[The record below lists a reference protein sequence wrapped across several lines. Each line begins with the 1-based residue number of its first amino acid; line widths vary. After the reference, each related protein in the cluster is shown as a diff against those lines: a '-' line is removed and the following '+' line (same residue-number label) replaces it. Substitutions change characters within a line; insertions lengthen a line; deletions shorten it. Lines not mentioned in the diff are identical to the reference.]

1 MRRITRAGLA
11 AALLAALVWA
21 LWPRPVAV
29 DLARV
34 GAGRME
40 VRLTADGITRVRE
53 PHTIAAPIGGTTTR
67 SPVEVGDR
75 VERGGTVVA
84 VIRPGDPGLMDARTR
99 AQAEAAVA
107 EGEAALRL
115 AEARL
120 EQARAA
126 LDYARAQAAR
136 GEGLARAGTIP
147 QRMLDELRQTLT
159 SAANAAAAAE
169 AERALA
175 RASLARAQAQLVG
188 PGAQVQPDAGSDD
201 CCVQILATLTGTVLD
216 VMDRNMRQVAPGTPL
231 LTIGDLADLEVE
243 TDLLSADAVRIAPG
257 TRAVVERWG
266 GEGGLAARVRR
277 VEPAAFTRVS
287 ALGIEEQR
295 VRVMLD
301 LDAPPAARPG
311 LGDRYRV
318 LINLV
323 VWEGDAVVQ
332 VPQGA
337 LFRHAGGWAVF
348 RVAEG
353 RVRLVPVTVGQRS
366 AEAAGITA
374 GLAPGDQVVPF
385 PPNTLTDGMRVVA
398 R

>member
-1 MRRITRAGLA
+1 
-11 AALLAALVWA
+11 
-21 LWPRPVAV
+21 
-29 DLARV
+29 
-34 GAGRME
+34 ME
-40 VRLTADGITRVRE
+40 VRLGADGMTRVRE
-53 PHTIAAPIGGTTTR
+53 PHTITAPIAGTTTR
-67 SPVEVGDR
+67 SPVEVGDP

-84 VIRPGDPGLMDARTR
+84 IIRPVDPGLMDARTR

-120 EQARAA
+120 EQAHAA
-126 LDYARAQAAR
+126 LDYARTQAER

-147 QRMLDELRQTLT
+147 QRMLDELRQALT
-159 SAANAAAAAE
+159 SAQNAAGAAE

-188 PGAQVQPDAGSDD
+188 PGAQIEPDGEGGA

-216 VMDRNMRQVAPGTPL
+216 VMDRNARQVAPGTPL
-231 LTIGDLADLEVE
+231 LTIGDLADLEIE

-257 TRAVVERWG
+257 TRAVVDRWG
-266 GEGGLAARVRR
+266 GAGSLEARVRR

-301 LDAPPAARPG
+301 LLAPPDARPG
-311 LGDRYRV
+311 LGDRFRV
-318 LINLV
+318 LVSLV
-323 VWEGDAVVQ
+323 VWEGDAALQ

-348 RVAEG
+348 RVVDG
-353 RVRLVPVTVGQRS
+353 RAQLVPVGVGQRS
-366 AEAAGITA
+366 AETAEITA
-374 GLAPGDQVVPF
+374 GLAPGDAVVLF
-385 PPNTLTDGMRVVA
+385 PPNTLADGMRVVP

>member
-1 MRRITRAGLA
+1 MGRITLA
-11 AALLAALVWA
+11 AVGAALVAALVWA
-21 LWPRPVAV
+21 LWPQPLAV
-29 DLARV
+29 DLATV
-34 GAGRME
+34 AAGRME
-40 VRLTADGITRVRE
+40 VRLGADGMTRVRE
-53 PHTIAAPIGGTTTR
+53 PHTITAPIAGTTTR
-67 SPVEVGDR
+67 SPVEVGDP

-84 VIRPGDPGLMDARTR
+84 IIRPVDPGLMDARTR

-120 EQARAA
+120 EQAHAA
-126 LDYARAQAAR
+126 LDYARTQAER

-147 QRMLDELRQTLT
+147 QRMLDELRQALT
-159 SAANAAAAAE
+159 SAQNAAGAAE

-188 PGAQVQPDAGSDD
+188 PGAQIEPDGEGGA

-216 VMDRNMRQVAPGTPL
+216 VMDRNARQVAPGTPL
-231 LTIGDLADLEVE
+231 LTIGDLADLEIE

-257 TRAVVERWG
+257 TRAVVDRWG
-266 GEGGLAARVRR
+266 GAGSLEARVRR

-301 LDAPPAARPG
+301 LLAPPDARPG
-311 LGDRYRV
+311 LGDRFRV
-318 LINLV
+318 LVSLV
-323 VWEGDAVVQ
+323 VWEGDAALQ

-348 RVAEG
+348 RVVDG
-353 RVRLVPVTVGQRS
+353 RAQLVPVGVGQRS
-366 AEAAGITA
+366 AETAEITA
-374 GLAPGDQVVPF
+374 GLAPGDAVVLF
-385 PPNTLTDGMRVVA
+385 PPNTLADGMRVVP